1 MLEIASAEDSGFLP
15 THVYG
20 EDVLL
25 PLNIND
31 EDISQ
36 TNTTWPSEKECF
48 TEMTY
53 SLIRVCTT
61 IRVHIQLLTNIL
73 VRDL

>member
-1 MLEIASAEDSGFLP
+1 MLDIACAEDCGLLP
-15 THVYG
+15 SHVYG

-31 EDISQ
+31 EDISPAD
-36 TNTTWPSEKECF
+36 TTWPPERDGF

-53 SLIRVCTT
+53 SLIRVC
-61 IRVHIQLLTNIL
+61 IVSQAQCMKGR
-73 VRDL
+73 